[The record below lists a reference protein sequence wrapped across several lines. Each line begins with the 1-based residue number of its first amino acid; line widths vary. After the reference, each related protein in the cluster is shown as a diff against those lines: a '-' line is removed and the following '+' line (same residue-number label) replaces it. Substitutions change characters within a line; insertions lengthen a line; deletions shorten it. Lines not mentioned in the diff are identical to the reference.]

1 MAKKKEK
8 NESDMITT
16 SEWLKGNRRT
26 HDIHIL
32 KRLIVESSSWKSETS
47 PLDKSLFE
55 KTYDLKPI
63 PKAVVSA
70 EMLNRS
76 LSYERVMD
84 EITSKMRKVQ
94 PSGDNLEEQIKSL
107 LPRDLPASEV
117 ESICYAF
124 SRIVLER
131 IPKETRWEI
140 VPIGL
145 DALSAALLYLYI
157 ISNAVRQK
165 IPWLLTIW
173 KLKIKE
179 VKIDAM
185 KSIYSSMSKEA
196 SKDHI
201 QEIMQEADKHISDAL
216 GKDPTIDGFL
226 PPQDP
231 LSRKINDWIR
241 LVSATKSSKM
251 KTQKSELRKEV
262 KGIIADLL
270 GYSAKLATEIN
281 VDNTP
286 VTNWDTL
293 ALRSDGPTAQAH
305 EPLLRLIRGEL
316 NILRYDPIRKLC
328 INLSS
333 VEEPGHPT
341 LDDFHQVSDFT
352 SKRIAYYE
360 MHRLEPLLN
369 ESFIPTLRKLGLR
382 YRYIF
387 TPVQQPGVLSDGLV
401 ERMILTEKEIRGC
414 TIHVEPNTSQGPNPR
429 QFRKGSYEAVVE
441 DEIVSLNLN
450 HFDLESG
457 DWLSKSQKDVIEVP
471 GEKQKDSLLI
481 QRSTISD
488 DKEPFSLTPRQLEI
502 IGLLWSLKGPRSQR
516 KFILERVNYPNQTAN
531 RMLREMLDNQVVRLL
546 YLPALEF
553 CSLPDGL
560 IAYANCSDRRSRDRF
575 VDHIIE
581 SQSFARIR
589 IGDSNDVVAHIRV
602 PLKNSDSVAGVLKKR
617 IGEFSDNY
625 FTARLRSTNTY
636 KIATLHKLRESNTR
650 KWIDPWKGTN

>member
-1 MAKKKEK
+1 MAKKKE
-8 NESDMITT
+8 NTESDIITT
-16 SEWLKGNRRT
+16 SEWLKGSRRT

-32 KRLIVESSSWKSETS
+32 KQLIVESSSWKSETS

-63 PKAVVSA
+63 PKSTVSA
-70 EMLNRS
+70 DMLNRG
-76 LSYERVMD
+76 LGYERVMD

-94 PSGDNLEEQIKSL
+94 PSGDSLEEQIKSL

-131 IPKETRWEI
+131 IPKETRWKI

-145 DALSAALLYLYI
+145 DALTAALLYLYI
-157 ISNAVRQK
+157 ISTAVRQK
-165 IPWLLTIW
+165 VPWLLTIW
-173 KLKIKE
+173 KLKLKE
-179 VKIDAM
+179 VKIDAL
-185 KSIYSSMSKEA
+185 KSIYDSMSKKA
-196 SKDHI
+196 SEDYI
-201 QEIMQEADKHISDAL
+201 QDIMKEADKHINDAL
-216 GKDPTIDGFL
+216 GKDSTIDGFL

-241 LVSATKSSKM
+241 LVSATKRSDM
-251 KTQKSELRKEV
+251 KKLKSELRNE
-262 KGIIADLL
+262 ITETIADLL
-270 GYSAKLATEIN
+270 GYSASLATKIN
-281 VDNTP
+281 VQGTP

-305 EPLLRLIRGEL
+305 EPLLRLIRGEI

-328 INLSS
+328 LNLSS

-341 LDDFHQVSDFT
+341 LDDFNQVSDFAGT
-352 SKRIAYYE
+352 RIAYYE
-360 MHRLEPLLN
+360 RHRLEPLIN

-387 TPVQQPGVLSDGLV
+387 TPRQRPGVLSKGLI
-401 ERMILTEKEIRGC
+401 ERMILTEKDIRGC
-414 TIHVEPNTSQGPNPR
+414 TVHVEPNTTQGPNPR
-429 QFRKGSYEAVVE
+429 QFPKGSYEAVVE

-457 DWLSKSQKDVIEVP
+457 DWLSNTQKEIPRD
-471 GEKQKDSLLI
+471 KQKDDLLI

-488 DKEPFSLTPRQLEI
+488 DNEPVSLTKRQVEL

-516 KFILERVNYPNQTAN
+516 RFILERVNYPNQTAN

-581 SQSFARIR
+581 SQSYARIR

-602 PLKNSDSVAGVLKKR
+602 PLKNSDYVAGDLKEK
-617 IGEFSDNY
+617 IGEFSDHY

-636 KIATLHKLRESNTR
+636 KITTPHKLRKPTGR
-650 KWIDPWKGTN
+650 KWIDPWKGTI

>member
-8 NESDMITT
+8 IESDMITT
-16 SEWLKGNRRT
+16 SEWLKGSRRT

-63 PKAVVSA
+63 PKAAVSSD
-70 EMLNRS
+70 MLNRS
-76 LSYERVMD
+76 LGYERVMD
-84 EITSKMRKVQ
+84 EITSRMRKVQ
-94 PSGDNLEEQIKSL
+94 PSGDSLEEQIKSL
-107 LPRDLPASEV
+107 LPKDLPASEV
-117 ESICYAF
+117 ESFCYAF

-131 IPKETRWEI
+131 IPMETRWEI

-145 DALSAALLYLYI
+145 DALSAALLHLYI

-173 KLKIKE
+173 KLMLKE

-185 KSIYSSMSKEA
+185 KSIYDSMSKDA

-201 QEIMQEADKHISDAL
+201 HEIMQEADKHISDAL

-241 LVSATKSSKM
+241 LVSATKSTDM
-251 KTQKSELRKEV
+251 KTQKSDLRKEI

-270 GYSAKLATEIN
+270 GYSAILATKIN
-281 VDNTP
+281 VHGTP
-286 VTNWDTL
+286 VTNWDIL

-305 EPLLRLIRGEL
+305 EPLLSLIRGEF

-352 SKRIAYYE
+352 GKRIAYYE

-414 TIHVEPNTSQGPNPR
+414 TIHVEPNISQGPNPR

-457 DWLSKSQKDVIEVP
+457 DWFSKSQKDVPDVP

-481 QRSTISD
+481 QRSTISV

-502 IGLLWSLKGPRSQR
+502 IGLLWSLNGPRSQR

-531 RMLREMLDNQVVRLL
+531 RMLREMLDNQVMRLL

-617 IGEFSDNY
+617 IGEFSDKY

-650 KWIDPWKGTN
+650 KWIDPWKGTI

>member
-1 MAKKKEK
+1 MPKKKEK
-8 NESDMITT
+8 NESDMITVT
-16 SEWLKGNRRT
+16 EWLKGNRRT
-26 HDIHIL
+26 HDFHIL
-32 KRLIVESSSWKSETS
+32 KQLIIESSSWKSETS
-47 PLDKSLFE
+47 PLEKSLFE
-55 KTYDLKPI
+55 NTYDLKPV
-63 PKAVVSA
+63 PKAAVSPD
-70 EMLNRS
+70 MLNRS

-84 EITSKMRKVQ
+84 EITSRMRKVH
-94 PSGDNLEEQIKSL
+94 PSGDSLEEQIKSL
-107 LPRDLPASEV
+107 LPKDLPASEI
-117 ESICYAF
+117 ESFCYAF

-131 IPKETRWEI
+131 IPKETRWDI

-157 ISNAVRQK
+157 ISNVVRQK

-173 KLKIKE
+173 KLKLKE

-185 KSIYSSMSKEA
+185 KSVYDSLSREA
-196 SKDHI
+196 SKDNI
-201 QEIMQEADKHISDAL
+201 QESMQEADKNISDAL

-241 LVSATKSSKM
+241 LVSVTKSSDM

-262 KGIIADLL
+262 KEIIADLL
-270 GYSAKLATEIN
+270 GYSATLQTKIN
-281 VDNTP
+281 VHSTA

-293 ALRSDGPTAQAH
+293 ALRSDGPTAEAH

-316 NILRYDPIRKLC
+316 NILRYDPIRKLS

-333 VEEPGHPT
+333 VEDPGHPT
-341 LDDFHQVSDFT
+341 LDDFNQVSDFQGT
-352 SKRIAYYE
+352 RIAYYE
-360 MHRLEPLLN
+360 MHRIEPLLN
-369 ESFIPTLRKLGLR
+369 ECFIPTLRKLGLR

-387 TPVQQPGVLSDGLV
+387 TPRQRPGVLSEGLV
-401 ERMILTEKEIRGC
+401 ERMILTEKDIRGC
-414 TIHVEPNTSQGPNPR
+414 TVHVEPNTSQGPNPR

-457 DWLSKSQKDVIEVP
+457 DWLSNTQQEVP
-471 GEKQKDSLLI
+471 REKQKDSLLI

-488 DKEPFSLTPRQLEI
+488 DNKPFSLTTRQLEI
-502 IGLLWSLKGPRSQR
+502 IGLLWGMNGPRSQR

-531 RMLREMLDNQVVRLL
+531 RMLREMLDGQVVRML

-589 IGDSNDVVAHIRV
+589 IGDSNDVLAHIRV
-602 PLKNSDSVAGVLKKR
+602 PLKNSDYVAGDLKEK
-617 IGEFSDNY
+617 IGEFSDHY

-636 KIATLHKLRESNTR
+636 KIATLHKLRKPKTR
-650 KWIDPWKGTN
+650 KWIDPWKDTI

>member
-1 MAKKKEK
+1 MAKKKE
-8 NESDMITT
+8 NTESDIITT
-16 SEWLKGNRRT
+16 SEWLKGSRRT

-32 KRLIVESSSWKSETS
+32 KQLIVESSSWKSETS

-63 PKAVVSA
+63 PKSTVSA
-70 EMLNRS
+70 DMLNRG
-76 LSYERVMD
+76 LGYERVMD

-94 PSGDNLEEQIKSL
+94 PSGDSLEEQIKSL

-131 IPKETRWEI
+131 IPKETRWKI

-145 DALSAALLYLYI
+145 DALTAALLYLYI
-157 ISNAVRQK
+157 ISTAVRQK
-165 IPWLLTIW
+165 VPWLLTIW
-173 KLKIKE
+173 KLKLKE
-179 VKIDAM
+179 VKIDAL
-185 KSIYSSMSKEA
+185 KSIYDSMSKKA
-196 SKDHI
+196 SEDYI
-201 QEIMQEADKHISDAL
+201 QDIMKEADKHINDAL
-216 GKDPTIDGFL
+216 GKDSTIDGFL

-241 LVSATKSSKM
+241 LVSATKRSDM
-251 KTQKSELRKEV
+251 KILKSELRNE
-262 KGIIADLL
+262 ITETIADLR
-270 GYSAKLATEIN
+270 GYSASLATKIN
-281 VDNTP
+281 VQGTP

-305 EPLLRLIRGEL
+305 EPLLRLIRGEI

-328 INLSS
+328 LNLSS

-341 LDDFHQVSDFT
+341 LDDFNQVSDFAGT
-352 SKRIAYYE
+352 RIAYYE
-360 MHRLEPLLN
+360 RHRLEPLIN

-387 TPVQQPGVLSDGLV
+387 TPRQRPGVLSKGLI
-401 ERMILTEKEIRGC
+401 ERMILTEKDIRGC
-414 TIHVEPNTSQGPNPR
+414 TVHVEPNTTQGPNPR
-429 QFRKGSYEAVVE
+429 QFPKGSYEAVVE

-457 DWLSKSQKDVIEVP
+457 DWLSNTQKEIPRD
-471 GEKQKDSLLI
+471 KQKDDLLI

-488 DKEPFSLTPRQLEI
+488 DNEPVSLTKRQVEL

-516 KFILERVNYPNQTAN
+516 RFILERVNYPNQTAN

-581 SQSFARIR
+581 SQSYARIR

-602 PLKNSDSVAGVLKKR
+602 PLKNSDYVAGDLKEK
-617 IGEFSDNY
+617 IGEFSDHY

-636 KIATLHKLRESNTR
+636 KITTPHKLRKPTGR
-650 KWIDPWKGTN
+650 KWIDPWKGTI

>member
-16 SEWLKGNRRT
+16 SEWLKGSRRT
-26 HDIHIL
+26 HDLYIL
-32 KRLIVESSSWKSETS
+32 KHLIVESSSWKSETS
-47 PLDKSLFE
+47 PLDISLFE

-63 PKAVVSA
+63 PKAPVSP

-76 LSYERVMD
+76 LGYERVMD
-84 EITSKMRKVQ
+84 EITSRMRKVQ
-94 PSGDNLEEQIKSL
+94 PKGSTLEEQIKSL

-117 ESICYAF
+117 ESFCYAF

-157 ISNAVRQK
+157 ISNVVRQK

-173 KLKIKE
+173 KLKLKE

-185 KSIYSSMSKEA
+185 KSIYDSMSKRA
-196 SKDHI
+196 SKDDI
-201 QEIMQEADKHISDAL
+201 QEIMKEADKHISDTL

-231 LSRKINDWIR
+231 LSRQINEWIR
-241 LVSATKSSKM
+241 LISAAKSSNM
-251 KTQKSELRKEV
+251 KKQKKDLRKEV
-262 KGIIADLL
+262 RKIIADLL
-270 GYSAKLATEIN
+270 GYSATLTTEIN
-281 VDNTP
+281 VHSTA

-293 ALRSDGPTAQAH
+293 ALRTDGPTAQAH
-305 EPLLRLIRGEL
+305 EPLLRLIRDEL
-316 NILRYDPIRKLC
+316 NILRYDPLRKLC

-341 LDDFHQVSDFT
+341 LEDFNRVSDFKGT
-352 SKRIAYYE
+352 RIAYYE

-387 TPVQQPGVLSDGLV
+387 TPRQRPGVVSEGLV
-401 ERMILTEKEIRGC
+401 ERMILTEKDIRGC
-414 TIHVEPNTSQGPNPR
+414 TVHVEPNTTQGPNPR
-429 QFRKGSYEAVVE
+429 NFPKGSYEAVVE

-457 DWLSKSQKDVIEVP
+457 DWLSNTQKELP
-471 GEKQKDSLLI
+471 REKQKDSLLI

-488 DKEPFSLTPRQLEI
+488 DKEPFSLTTRALEI
-502 IGLLWSLKGPRSQR
+502 IGFLWSLKGPRSQR
-516 KFILERVNYPNQTAN
+516 KYILERVNYPNQTAN
-531 RMLREMLDNQVVRLL
+531 RMLKEMLDNQVMRLL

-581 SQSFARIR
+581 SQSYARIR

-602 PLKNSDSVAGVLKKR
+602 PLKNSDYVAGDLKEK
-617 IGEFSDNY
+617 IGEFSDYY

-636 KIATLHKLRESNTR
+636 KIATLHKLRKPKTR
-650 KWIDPWKGTN
+650 KWIDPWKGTI

>member
-1 MAKKKEK
+1 MTKKKEK
-8 NESDMITT
+8 NESDILTT
-16 SEWLKGNRRT
+16 SEWLKGNRST
-26 HDIHIL
+26 HDIRIL

-55 KTYDLKPI
+55 KTYDLKPV
-63 PKAVVSA
+63 PKAAVSPD
-70 EMLNRS
+70 MLNRS
-76 LSYERVMD
+76 LGYERVMD
-84 EITSKMRKVQ
+84 EITSRMRKVQ

-107 LPRDLPASEV
+107 LPRDLPASDV
-117 ESICYAF
+117 ESFCYAF

-131 IPKETRWEI
+131 IPKETRWDI

-185 KSIYSSMSKEA
+185 KSIYDSLSREA
-196 SKDHI
+196 SQDYI
-201 QEIMQEADKHISDAL
+201 QEMMKEADKQIRDAL

-241 LVSATKSSKM
+241 LVSATKSSNM

-262 KGIIADLL
+262 KEIIADLL
-270 GYSAKLATEIN
+270 GYSATLATKIN
-281 VDNTP
+281 VHGTA
-286 VTNWDTL
+286 VTNYDTL
-293 ALRSDGPTAQAH
+293 APRPDGPTAQSH

-333 VEEPGHPT
+333 VEDPGHPT
-341 LDDFHQVSDFT
+341 LNDFNQVSDFT
-352 SKRIAYYE
+352 GTRIAYYE
-360 MHRLEPLLN
+360 MHRIDLLLN

-387 TPVQQPGVLSDGLV
+387 TPRQRPGVLSEGLV
-401 ERMILTEKEIRGC
+401 ERMILAEKDIRGG

-450 HFDLESG
+450 HFDLENG
-457 DWLSKSQKDVIEVP
+457 DWLSNTQSDVP
-471 GEKQKDSLLI
+471 REKQKDSLLI

-488 DKEPFSLTPRQLEI
+488 DNEPFSLTSRQLEL
-502 IGLLWSLKGPRSQR
+502 IGFLWCLKGPRSQR
-516 KFILERVNYPNQTAN
+516 KFILDRANYPNQTAN
-531 RMLREMLDNQVVRLL
+531 RMLKEMLDSQVVRLL

-581 SQSFARIR
+581 SQSYARIR
-589 IGDSNDVVAHIRV
+589 IGDSNDVIAHIRV
-602 PLKNSDSVAGVLKKR
+602 PLKNSDYVAGDLKEK
-617 IGEFSDNY
+617 IGEFSDHY

-636 KIATLHKLRESNTR
+636 KIATLHKLRKPKSR
-650 KWIDPWKGTN
+650 KWIDPWKGTI

>member
-1 MAKKKEK
+1 MAKKKE
-8 NESDMITT
+8 NTESDIITT
-16 SEWLKGNRRT
+16 SEWLKGSRRT

-32 KRLIVESSSWKSETS
+32 KQLIVESSSWKSETS

-63 PKAVVSA
+63 PKSTVSA
-70 EMLNRS
+70 DMLNRG
-76 LSYERVMD
+76 LGYERVMD

-94 PSGDNLEEQIKSL
+94 PSGDSLEEQIKSL

-131 IPKETRWEI
+131 IPKETRWKI

-145 DALSAALLYLYI
+145 DALTAALLYLYI
-157 ISNAVRQK
+157 ISTAVRQK
-165 IPWLLTIW
+165 VPWLLTIW
-173 KLKIKE
+173 KLKLKE
-179 VKIDAM
+179 VKIDAL
-185 KSIYSSMSKEA
+185 KSIYDSMSKKA
-196 SKDHI
+196 SEDYI
-201 QEIMQEADKHISDAL
+201 QDIMKEADKHINDAL
-216 GKDPTIDGFL
+216 GKDSTIDGFL

-241 LVSATKSSKM
+241 LVSATKRSDM
-251 KTQKSELRKEV
+251 KKLKSELRNE
-262 KGIIADLL
+262 ITETIADLR
-270 GYSAKLATEIN
+270 GYSASLATKIN
-281 VDNTP
+281 VQGTP

-305 EPLLRLIRGEL
+305 EPLLRLIRGEI

-328 INLSS
+328 LNLSS

-341 LDDFHQVSDFT
+341 LDDFNQVSDFAGT
-352 SKRIAYYE
+352 RIAYYE
-360 MHRLEPLLN
+360 RHRLEPLIN

-387 TPVQQPGVLSDGLV
+387 TPRQRPGVLSKGLI
-401 ERMILTEKEIRGC
+401 ERMILTEKDIRGC
-414 TIHVEPNTSQGPNPR
+414 TVHVEPNTTQGPNPR
-429 QFRKGSYEAVVE
+429 QFPKGSYEAVVE

-457 DWLSKSQKDVIEVP
+457 DWLSNTQKEIPRD
-471 GEKQKDSLLI
+471 KQKDDLLI

-488 DKEPFSLTPRQLEI
+488 DNEPVSLTKRQVEL

-516 KFILERVNYPNQTAN
+516 RFILERVNYPNQTAN

-581 SQSFARIR
+581 SQSYARIR

-602 PLKNSDSVAGVLKKR
+602 PLKNSDYVAGDLKEK
-617 IGEFSDNY
+617 IGEFSDHY

-636 KIATLHKLRESNTR
+636 KITTPHKLRKPTGR
-650 KWIDPWKGTN
+650 KWIDPWKGTI

>member
-1 MAKKKEK
+1 MVKKKEK
-8 NESDMITT
+8 NESDRLTT

-32 KRLIVESSSWKSETS
+32 KRIIVESSSWKSETS
-47 PLDKSLFE
+47 PLDKLLFE
-55 KTYDLKPI
+55 KTYDLKPV
-63 PKAVVSA
+63 PKATVSPD
-70 EMLNRS
+70 MLNRS
-76 LSYERVMD
+76 LGYERVMD
-84 EITSKMRKVQ
+84 EITSRMRKVQ
-94 PSGDNLEEQIKSL
+94 PSGDSLEEQIKSL
-107 LPRDLPASEV
+107 LPKDLPASEV
-117 ESICYAF
+117 ESFCYAF

-131 IPKETRWEI
+131 IPKETRWDI

-173 KLKIKE
+173 KLKLKE

-185 KSIYSSMSKEA
+185 KSIYDSMSKEA
-196 SKDHI
+196 SKDNI
-201 QEIMQEADKHISDAL
+201 QESMQEADKNISDAL

-231 LSRKINDWIR
+231 LSRKINDWVR
-241 LVSATKSSKM
+241 LVSVTKSSDM
-251 KTQKSELRKEV
+251 KKQKSELRKEV
-262 KGIIADLL
+262 KEIIADLL
-270 GYSAKLATEIN
+270 GYSATLATKIN
-281 VDNTP
+281 VHSTA
-286 VTNWDTL
+286 VTNWNTL
-293 ALRSDGPTAQAH
+293 ALRSDGPTAEAH

-333 VEEPGHPT
+333 VEDPGHPI
-341 LDDFHQVSDFT
+341 LDDFNQVSDFT
-352 SKRIAYYE
+352 GTRIAYYE
-360 MHRLEPLLN
+360 MHRIEPLLN
-369 ESFIPTLRKLGLR
+369 ECFIPTLRKLGLR

-387 TPVQQPGVLSDGLV
+387 TPRQRPGVLSEGLV
-401 ERMILTEKEIRGC
+401 ERMILAEKDIRGC
-414 TIHVEPNTSQGPNPR
+414 TIHVEPNTSEGPNPR

-450 HFDLESG
+450 HFDLESS
-457 DWLSKSQKDVIEVP
+457 DWLSNTQQEVP
-471 GEKQKDSLLI
+471 REKQKDSLLI

-488 DKEPFSLTPRQLEI
+488 DNEPFSLTSRQLEI
-502 IGLLWSLKGPRSQR
+502 IGFLWSLKGPRSQR
-516 KFILERVNYPNQTAN
+516 KFILERANYPNQTAI
-531 RMLREMLDNQVVRLL
+531 RMLKEMLDDQVVRLL

-589 IGDSNDVVAHIRV
+589 IGDSNDVLAHIRV
-602 PLKNSDSVAGVLKKR
+602 PLKNSDYVAGDLKEK
-617 IGEFSDNY
+617 IGEFSDHY

-636 KIATLHKLRESNTR
+636 KIATLHKLRKPKSR
-650 KWIDPWKGTN
+650 KWIDPWKGTI